1 MVNVE
6 KVKNYITT
14 YPIRCLCIIGIV
26 VLLIGGLCYFFGQ
39 PGDSD
44 ANLDRV
50 SDAKQQLNDASE
62 QLDAATATNREAQS
76 TIAKSILLNQSIR
89 DSINQSAKSNERTGA
104 AITEAQSVV
113 RDANA
118 TAKQSANIISDSQR
132 ILNTARTRST
142 PRAGGHK

>member
-1 MVNVE
+1 ME

-14 YPIRCLCIIGIV
+14 YPIRRLCIIGIV

-50 SDAKQQLNDASE
+50 SDAKQQLNNASQ

-76 TIAKSILLNQSIR
+76 TIANSILLNQSIR
-89 DSINQSAKSNERTGA
+89 DSVNQSAKSNERTGE
-104 AITEAQSVV
+104 AITEAQSII
-113 RDANA
+113 RDADA
-118 TAKQSANIISDSQR
+118 TAKQSANIVSDSQR
-132 ILNTARTRST
+132 ILNTARARST
-142 PRAGGHK
+142 PRESCHK

>member
-1 MVNVE
+1 ME

-62 QLDAATATNREAQS
+62 QLDAATATNREAKS
-76 TIAKSILLNQSIR
+76 TIANSILLNQSIR

-104 AITEAQSVV
+104 AITEAQHIAE
-113 RDANA
+113 DAKRTADENA
-118 TAKQSANIISDSQR
+118 ALASDSER
-132 ILNTARTRST
+132 ILAAARA
-142 PRAGGHK
+142 RAEAAKK